1 MNRPDPFMADTARLR
16 RALACA
22 SPQPSSDFDLA
33 PSLRASL
40 PKGRKLRAAAVL
52 VAVQPGPHGAQI
64 LLTRRAPGMRHHPG
78 QVAFPGGKVDAG
90 DATPLAAA
98 LRESHEEI
106 GLPPDTVEVLGAMPS
121 HETVTGFEVV
131 PFIGLIPAG
140 FAPVPEAG
148 EVDEVFAVPLR
159 FLMDPANH
167 ARQARVWQGVNRP
180 YLTMPYGPHYIWG
193 ATARMLQAL
202 SVAWARAQ

>member
-1 MNRPDPFMADTARLR
+1 MHRPDPFTADTARLR
-16 RALACA
+16 RAIACA
-22 SPQPSSDFDLA
+22 GPQSSSDFDLL
-33 PSLRASL
+33 PGLRASL
-40 PKGRKLRAAAVL
+40 PAGRKLRAAAVL
-52 VAVQPGPHGAQI
+52 VAVQPGPMGAQV

-78 QVAFPGGKVDAG
+78 QVAFPGGKVDAA

-106 GLPPDTVEVLGAMPS
+106 GLPPNLVDVLGAMPS
-121 HETVTGFEVV
+121 HETVTGFDVV
-131 PFIGLIPAG
+131 PFIGIIPAD
-140 FAPVPEAG
+140 FVPVPELG
-148 EVDEVFAVPLR
+148 EVDEIFAVPLR

-167 ARQARVWQGVNRP
+167 ARQARLWQGQMRP

-202 SVAWARAQ
+202 SEAWARAT